1 MDAKGDTHYRG
12 NAVLVPTFLA
22 LYFFFF
28 LFLHLFVRRKRGVT
42 VLSPFFF

>member
-22 LYFFFF
+22 LYFFFSF
-28 LFLHLFVRRKRGVT
+28 FAPFCAEETWGYCSLT
-42 VLSPFFF
+42 VFF